1 MKIRRFNSLFMH
13 LFLVILLATL
23 PAFIM
28 IYKVELR
35 TKQEIM
41 ARDRMIANHVLQGL
55 GFGETLIISMTKDM
69 LQNFADIPEIRTLDV
84 SAIKK
89 RLKIPDE
96 NFFQIKALILFDKNG
111 NLLGHTGDIPPSYP
125 ADKKEVLDVV
135 KQNSFAVGTGKSDNA
150 DGFFILPCYQPIYSK
165 DGAVKGV
172 LCVLLDTEQ
181 HYNALTEE
189 LVQEFE
195 ISNRW
200 RLAISDKDGR
210 LLYVFPKEEKAK
222 LAGKMNSLFAPVIAS
237 IKKNK
242 TDLGT
247 YRMEIDRAGEMR
259 IGNYFSLRLTGRS
272 PVYGYVF
279 IGTSETAVLNEILAQ

>member
-1 MKIRRFNSLFMH
+1 M
-13 LFLVILLATL
+13 
-23 PAFIM
+23 
-28 IYKVELR
+28 
-35 TKQEIM
+35 
-41 ARDRMIANHVLQGL
+41 
-55 GFGETLIISMTKDM
+55 
-69 LQNFADIPEIRTLDV
+69 
-84 SAIKK
+84 
-89 RLKIPDE
+89 
-96 NFFQIKALILFDKNG
+96 
-111 NLLGHTGDIPPSYP
+111 
-125 ADKKEVLDVV
+125 
-135 KQNSFAVGTGKSDNA
+135 
-150 DGFFILPCYQPIYSK
+150 
-165 DGAVKGV
+165 